1 MMKHPTLLTLTL
13 DAWCAQR
20 GRSSALA
27 ARQHKR
33 LLDLVTSARRRSPYP
48 VGPFRKAWVYISC
61 FSLGVFLLFFSSCGS
76 QMGKLTLTEADKGKT
91 VQVHTGDQ
99 ITIQLAENPSTG
111 YLWAIDKTDN
121 TVLALQHSD
130 YTPTP
135 GGALGSGGTR
145 VFTFIAKNPGTVHLQ
160 LKLWRSF
167 EGDSSIIR
175 RYDVT
180 IQVQS

>member
-1 MMKHPTLLTLTL
+1 
-13 DAWCAQR
+13 
-20 GRSSALA
+20 
-27 ARQHKR
+27 
-33 LLDLVTSARRRSPYP
+33 
-48 VGPFRKAWVYISC
+48 
-61 FSLGVFLLFFSSCGS
+61 
-76 QMGKLTLTEADKGKT
+76 LTLTEADKGKT

-99 ITIQLAENPSTG
+99 ITLQLDENPSTG

-121 TVLALQHSD
+121 AVLALQHSD

-167 EGDSSIIR
+167 EGDSSIIQ
-175 RYDVT
+175 RYDIT